1 MAKNKKIEKKEMLF
15 EEIYDE
21 YKPLV
26 IFIAST
32 YLEDK
37 SCIDDVIQEVFLELF
52 THIKDVKDI
61 KAYLTTITKNKAI
74 ALDKEKNKDVHV
86 ESMDVFSMDN
96 INKNKDYSVAIDE
109 LNSILSSVEI
119 NIIFAHLFGNYT
131 FKEIAENL
139 NMNEMTVKTTYYR
152 ALKKCRKEKFF

>member
-1 MAKNKKIEKKEMLF
+1 MTKIDKKEKLF
-15 EEIYDE
+15 EEMYDG

-26 IFIAST
+26 VFIAST
-32 YLEDK
+32 YLDDK
-37 SCIDDVIQEVFLELF
+37 SRIDDIVQEVFLELF

-61 KAYLTTITKNKAI
+61 KAYLTTVTKNKAI
-74 ALDKEKNKDVHV
+74 ALNKEKNKDIQV
-86 ESMDVFSMDN
+86 ESMDVFSTES
-96 INKNKDYSVAIDE
+96 INKNKDYSVVIDE

-152 ALKKCRKEKFF
+152 ALRKCRKEKFLK